1 MEAKDVPQW
10 VTQSFVRSLVNA
22 GATAS
27 HEEILSCCGD
37 LIRAWRAPDR
47 FEHGF
52 QHLLDMLSRVDSLA
66 PETPNPDLVR
76 IATWFHGIVFSTSD
90 LDVYTRNGGEDEH
103 ASAQIAQD
111 QLTLLGLSP
120 ETIKVVKKLIIGLKK
135 RGLQRTDT
143 GSFQPINE
151 AENCIDTGSILL
163 SETGKF
169 EAIDMNQ
176 HALCDA
182 HLGALAVEP
191 QRYRKYALRIREEY
205 AHIPLTHFLAARIKI
220 VQRLL
225 ARKKLFMSPLASS
238 WEDTA
243 RQNLTVELAALNA
256 ELIQARESAQLSI
269 KSADDTDSI
278 SSAGSTQTE
287 SINAKNTSSRVAA
300 DSQNGADSQD
310 EPESTKSFSDVAQ
323 KAASQRI
330 ADQANQEDPS
340 ENQESSR
347 RQEDYS
353 GAAKSFTSRSEE
365 RESEFEMV
373 QSISGDTI
381 VRKAPRAPLSSLEI
395 IDDDFD
401 PKRSAKVKR
410 AAASLDYPNQH
421 QHEED
426 TAEQNR
432 TIKHGMESEPDF

>member
-1 MEAKDVPQW
+1 MESKDVPQW

-27 HEEILSCCGD
+27 REEILSCCGD
-37 LIRAWRAPDR
+37 LIRAWCAPDR

-90 LDVYTRNGGEDEH
+90 LDVYTRNGGEDER

-143 GSFQPINE
+143 SSIQPINE

-191 QRYRKYALRIREEY
+191 QRYRKYSLRIREEY

-238 WEDTA
+238 WENTA

-256 ELIQARESAQLSI
+256 ELTQARESAQLSTR
-269 KSADDTDSI
+269 SADDTDSTN
-278 SSAGSTQTE
+278 SVGSTQTG
-287 SINAKNTSSRVAA
+287 SISSKNNDSHVAA
-300 DSQNGADSQD
+300 DSQNKSESFSNAGKQADSQL
-310 EPESTKSFSDVAQ
+310 T
-323 KAASQRI
+323 
-330 ADQANQEDPS
+330 ADQASQQDYN
-340 ENQESSR
+340 ENQEPPRHQEEYSSSA
-347 RQEDYS
+347 E
-353 GAAKSFTSRSEE
+353 SFASHSEE

-373 QSISGDTI
+373 QSISGGTI

-395 IDDDFD
+395 IYDDFD
-401 PKRSAKVKR
+401 PKRSTKVKR
-410 AAASLDYPNQH
+410 AAASLNYSNPH

-426 TAEQNR
+426 AVEQNR